1 MGWPRALLLG
11 KNSILINGAFD
22 QRHIRSTGHLIALFS
37 TFDMIGAI
45 FVSKEGLQNAKF

>member
-11 KNSILINGAFD
+11 KDSIFD
-22 QRHIRSTGHLIALFS
+22 QWSIRSTGHLIALFS
-37 TFDMIGAI
+37 TFDMVGAV

>member
-1 MGWPRALLLG
+1 M
-11 KNSILINGAFD
+11 
-22 QRHIRSTGHLIALFS
+22 GHLIALLS

>member
-1 MGWPRALLLG
+1 
-11 KNSILINGAFD
+11 
-22 QRHIRSTGHLIALFS
+22 LIALLS